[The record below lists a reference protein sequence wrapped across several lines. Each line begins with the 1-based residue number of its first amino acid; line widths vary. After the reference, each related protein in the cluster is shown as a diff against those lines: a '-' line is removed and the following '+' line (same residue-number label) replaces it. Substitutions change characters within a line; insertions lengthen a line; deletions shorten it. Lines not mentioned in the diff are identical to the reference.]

1 MIAIL
6 LMLLIIFSISIG
18 FFIDISRGY
27 LNIRSIKILLLSI
40 FLSLTAMTVLI
51 IPETNMDLYRYYNF
65 IELYREYG
73 WNYFILSLGMDIQ
86 WLFIIEMFFIS
97 KTNFNAIAPIIAC
110 IVVFSIFYYIFFD
123 YIKDKT
129 KLSRSFIMPLGLF
142 FAWLPYFQIIDNLRS
157 PMAMAICAMA
167 VYQEFYKHK
176 SKRVWFL
183 YLIAFFIHMQSLII
197 FLSILAYKMYPKIY
211 KYRFCF
217 LVGFIIYSG
226 VFLMF
231 QEVSVPFVQT
241 FVYKAIK
248 YTSADYNST
257 ILFNEFTIS
266 RIFMFIV
273 SAIFMETTVKHLEEE
288 DYNFA
293 RWLQIFIMFSVG
305 CSPFAEVIR
314 RFSYIMAFFSIMQIN
329 FWITIAGG
337 MRSIFT
343 RFILW
348 SCILGMQVWA
358 LLKMS
363 RFTLDGLDYSGIFIF
378 LQRYI
383 NF

>member
-1 MIAIL
+1 MIAML
-6 LMLLIIFSISIG
+6 LMFFSISIG
-18 FFIDISRGY
+18 FFIDISRSY

-86 WLFIIEMFFIS
+86 WLFVIEMFFIS

-129 KLSRSFIMPLGLF
+129 KLSQSFIMPLGLF

-167 VYQEFYKHK
+167 VYQDFYKHK

-183 YLIAFFIHMQSLII
+183 YLAAFFIHIQSLVI
-197 FLSILAYKMYPKIY
+197 FLSILAYKIYPKIY
-211 KYRFCF
+211 KYRFCLLF
-217 LVGFIIYSG
+217 GFILYSG
-226 VFLMF
+226 IFLIF
-231 QEVSVPFVQT
+231 KELPIAFIQT

-266 RIFMFIV
+266 RIFMFTV
-273 SAIFMETTVKHLEEE
+273 SAIFMETATKYLGEE

-293 RWLQIFIMFSVG
+293 RWLQILILFAVG

-329 FWITIAGG
+329 FWVTISGG
-337 MRSIFT
+337 VRPT
-343 RFILW
+343 VTKFILW
-348 SCILGMQVWA
+348 LCIFGMQVWA

-363 RFTLDGLDYSGIFIF
+363 RFTLDGLDYSDIFIF